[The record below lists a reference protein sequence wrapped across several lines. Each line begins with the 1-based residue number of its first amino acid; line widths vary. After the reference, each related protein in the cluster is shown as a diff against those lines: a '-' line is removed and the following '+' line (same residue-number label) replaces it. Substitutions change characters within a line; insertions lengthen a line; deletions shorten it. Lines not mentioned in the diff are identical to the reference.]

1 MMKMKKMNGKLIGR
15 LMVAAVILGVLTC
28 SLVSEAASGMLK
40 IKGSDTVLPLSAA
53 WAEAYM
59 KKHPDTVISVT
70 GGGSGTGIAALIN
83 GTADIANASRE
94 AKPKE
99 ISQAR
104 DRNVILKPIP
114 VAKDGV
120 AVIVNP
126 KNNIQGLTMAQ
137 LAKIYSGAAS
147 WKEFGGEDMK
157 IVACGRDSSSG
168 TYVYFQDTVLGGRR
182 YRTDMLTL
190 PSNNAICQTVAQDK
204 GAIGYVG
211 LAYAKE
217 FVAKNK
223 VKIIPINGVVASD
236 ETVIS
241 GKYPLWRPLYCYTN
255 GKAKGLAADFLKFA
269 LSAEGQSIVEKVGYV
284 AISR

>member
-1 MMKMKKMNGKLIGR
+1 MKKTYVNLVCRVI
-15 LMVAAVILGVLTC
+15 VSAAAVLMILTS

-59 KKHPDTVISVT
+59 KKNPNAVISVT
-70 GGGSGTGIAALIN
+70 GGGTGTGIAALIN
-83 GTADIANASRE
+83 GTTDIANASRE

-104 DRNVILKPIP
+104 DRNVVLKPVA
-114 VAKDGV
+114 VAKDGL
-120 AVIVNP
+120 AVIINP
-126 KNNIQGLTMAQ
+126 KNKVNGLTMAQ
-137 LAKIYSGAAS
+137 LEKIYSGAAS
-147 WKEFGGEDMK
+147 WKEFGGEDIK

-168 TYVYFQDTVLGGRR
+168 TYVYFQDTVLKGRR
-182 YRTDMLTL
+182 YRTDMLTM
-190 PSNNAICQTVAQDK
+190 PSNNAICQTVSQDK

-217 FVAKNK
+217 FAEKNK
-223 VKIIPINGVVASD
+223 VKIVAINGVAASD
-236 ETVIS
+236 ETVAN

-255 GKAKGLAADFLKFA
+255 GKPKGLAADFLRFA
-269 LSAEGQSIVEKVGYV
+269 LSAEGQSIVEKVGDV